1 MKKGKMVIR
10 TRPVG
15 DVFLWNGKRF
25 EVVACDDGCYG
36 CSFYERDER
45 GEQECLADIEVC
57 GLCFHGMRTDNKSV
71 VFLELTD

>member
-25 EVVACDDGCYG
+25 EVVACDGGCWS
-36 CSFYERDER
+36 CSMFDVK
-45 GEQECLADIEVC
+45 GECLADVEVC
-57 GLCFHGMRTDNKSV
+57 GLCFHGMRTDDKNI
-71 VFLELTD
+71 VFRELTD